1 MELNRDKWQNDF
13 EKQLMTAEKSQIAKI
28 KSYYQT
34 EYNKGVESF
43 LSQNQTTFQLL
54 FQEQDLLKLYRDL
67 YLQIGMRFANWYAK
81 NFDKYLTKGVNPN
94 QYASQWENIFAS
106 FGSAVGAQR
115 VTLVSGTAKQ
125 TLIKVTQNLLTDPD
139 FMSVGNIEKGR
150 ILRNQ
155 FNRYSKYQAERLV
168 RTEATNAANF
178 ATMESATTIF
188 PGAQM
193 QKEWIA
199 SFDDRTRSSH
209 SEAGASDPVDY
220 NQPFMVGGSFMMY
233 PGDPA
238 GPAAE
243 VINCRCS
250 VAPFP
255 KQNAQSVGG
264 ITDINLGL
272 GGAQSTGF
280 GLADV
285 VSAINTTLAGVG
297 DTVVENTAFIPA
309 KTLKEAEN
317 RMLEIG
323 GVKNVDLKGLKKAE
337 YNEILRIYEKENRF
351 SKLNLNSISTYRNA
365 RSNAMAVYS
374 PSQNRIS
381 FNLSNFKKHRKDSF
395 KTYQN
400 QINDLETLIT
410 EYKIKYLGNTSY
422 NQSQVVSRINSF
434 ERRISEIKFKIK
446 DGEKARVWSISSS
459 FEDRIESLGVTF
471 IHEIGHFRHFKQLR
485 ETNIVGFNKR
495 LSVSEYGRTNDKEY
509 LAEWYAHYRVY
520 GSEGVPEILIKLFN
534 TL

>member
-1 MELNRDKWQNDF
+1 MELNRDKWQKDF
-13 EKQLMTAEKSQIAKI
+13 EKQLTTAEKSQTAKI

-243 VINCRCS
+243 VVNCRCS

-285 VSAINTTLAGVG
+285 AANLSAKELMRPDAWSKIVPKNVKVNDNYLSL
-297 DTVVENTAFIPA
+297 
-309 KTLKEAEN
+309 LKEKPKLQGSNSGSYANGNTIVIDTKRFNSETIERILAHEFGHVIHNQREWVLLSSRQYRSIDEVVSFYKLQIKKIGINNRGAEKLKYFDHVDRFSWN
-317 RMLEIG
+317 HKNSIRKQFPNLTDKQFTESYAAVADYFGAMTKNKIGWGHSNSYYRNEGWRHAEMLAHAFENKYG
-323 GVKNVDLKGLKKAE
+323 GNLVFKKLFPE
-337 YNEILRIYEKENRF
+337 IYEDTIKWIDE
-351 SKLNLNSISTYRNA
+351 LIS
-365 RSNAMAVYS
+365 
-374 PSQNRIS
+374 
-381 FNLSNFKKHRKDSF
+381 L
-395 KTYQN
+395 
-400 QINDLETLIT
+400 
-410 EYKIKYLGNTSY
+410 
-422 NQSQVVSRINSF
+422 
-434 ERRISEIKFKIK
+434 
-446 DGEKARVWSISSS
+446 
-459 FEDRIESLGVTF
+459 
-471 IHEIGHFRHFKQLR
+471 
-485 ETNIVGFNKR
+485 
-495 LSVSEYGRTNDKEY
+495 
-509 LAEWYAHYRVY
+509 
-520 GSEGVPEILIKLFN
+520 
-534 TL
+534 